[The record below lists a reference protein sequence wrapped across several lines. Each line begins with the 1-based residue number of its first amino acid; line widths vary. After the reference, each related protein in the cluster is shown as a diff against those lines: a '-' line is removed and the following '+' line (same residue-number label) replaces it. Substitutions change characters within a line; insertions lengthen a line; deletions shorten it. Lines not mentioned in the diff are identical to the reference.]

1 MATAREMMERAIS
14 TWNARDK
21 SAWISLFGPD
31 FDLSLPGGLQADGI
45 AAAQLFYALWQ
56 DAFPDNRVEPQR
68 IITEGDTVVLESIF
82 DGTHTGP
89 LNLPTGSVPPTN
101 KHARV
106 PYVLVGTAGAD
117 TFARMVFYYD
127 QVEILEQLGLMP
139 APAPA

>member
-1 MATAREMMERAIS
+1 MLDSPQREPAGDSGSAHTGGTAMATAREMMERAIS

-68 IITEGDTVVLESIF
+68 IISEGDTVVLESIF
-82 DGTHTGP
+82 DGTR
-89 LNLPTGSVPPTN
+89 SEER
-101 KHARV
+101 RV
-106 PYVLVGTAGAD
+106 GKACRSRTA
-117 TFARMVFYYD
+117 
-127 QVEILEQLGLMP
+127 QE
-139 APAPA
+139 